1 MVLVVAFSDGY
12 DDRYQAA
19 NGSLGEHEPEG
30 EMAKKS
36 SLVSILLHSLAQ
48 LHIEIPEHRS
58 HHLNGSSPTYVVIP
72 APPVCQKMASAIE
85 IPHFHSCSLISP
97 VSLWCSYHHA

>member
-30 EMAKKS
+30 EMAKK
-36 SLVSILLHSLAQ
+36 
-48 LHIEIPEHRS
+48 
-58 HHLNGSSPTYVVIP
+58 
-72 APPVCQKMASAIE
+72 K
-85 IPHFHSCSLISP
+85 
-97 VSLWCSYHHA
+97 

>member
-30 EMAKKS
+30 EMAKKVA
-36 SLVSILLHSLAQ
+36 LYQYYSIHLHNCTL
-48 LHIEIPEHRS
+48 RS
-58 HHLNGSSPTYVVIP
+58 QNTDRI
-72 APPVCQKMASAIE
+72 
-85 IPHFHSCSLISP
+85 ISM
-97 VSLWCSYHHA
+97 VRALRIW